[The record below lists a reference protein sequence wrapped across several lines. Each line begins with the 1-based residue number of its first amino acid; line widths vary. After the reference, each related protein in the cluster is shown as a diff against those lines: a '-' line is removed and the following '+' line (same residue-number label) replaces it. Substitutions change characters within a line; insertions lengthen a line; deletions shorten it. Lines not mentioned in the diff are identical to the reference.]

1 MSFVKIRDCIIFC
14 NQIKLIEEV
23 ESYQTRSLQ
32 ITFIDGTTRFI
43 YNASINDVKI
53 NSGKYY
59 EAKN

>member
-43 YNASINDVKI
+43 YNVTLDDVKI
-53 NSGKYY
+53 MSGRYY